1 MTLGSGTSPTPSK
14 PCTQSRFMH
23 GRSCYASRVLLSLTG
38 ARGVGNKAG
47 AGMPLGKAYLA
58 CLSSPSAS
66 DAILVG
72 RFRVERIGRV
82 SVTCGRE
89 NRSSPHSWGRQL
101 VSVQF
106 FMGPSRKRKG
116 HALLSRLE
124 PAAAIQFCISQFA
137 FVSCQLSVA
146 GFSGPER
153 NLRVFLAAP
162 LRAFQEYQGRV
173 PPLAMDLHPVG
184 VNPMAAR

>member
-1 MTLGSGTSPTPSK
+1 MDVLAAVK
-14 PCTQSRFMH
+14 PR
-23 GRSCYASRVLLSLTG
+23 RVLEG
-38 ARGVGNKAG
+38 
-47 AGMPLGKAYLA
+47 
-58 CLSSPSAS
+58 
-66 DAILVG
+66 
-72 RFRVERIGRV
+72 
-82 SVTCGRE
+82 
-89 NRSSPHSWGRQL
+89 SSPHSWGRQL

-137 FVSCQLSVA
+137 FISCPLSVA

-162 LRAFQEYQGRV
+162 RRAFQADHFLRGS
-173 PPLAMDLHPVG
+173 MS
-184 VNPMAAR
+184 